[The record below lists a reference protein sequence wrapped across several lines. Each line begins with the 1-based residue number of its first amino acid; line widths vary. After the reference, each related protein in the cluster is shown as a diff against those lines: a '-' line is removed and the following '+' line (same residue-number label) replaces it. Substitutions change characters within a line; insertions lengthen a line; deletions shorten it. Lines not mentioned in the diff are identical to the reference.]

1 MSARVPS
8 QADLRWYIWLLPA
21 ALTGAAISLLCWGA
35 WVYGYDPT
43 WLSGSYSWWRPV
55 MRNDQDWTLVA
66 TMALL
71 LTSLTVYWW
80 PRRRDR
86 IPIGLITVV
95 VLVLVTATLGTASY
109 VPCRGHLSTAGVTF
123 WILQMYVGQ
132 PPSIYQSVGIP
143 AAACGGAPPLGLQL
157 GQIDGLGATLIG
169 AIAVASLLWRKPL
182 DRLQSRFAYDV
193 TIFTGLSA
201 LTIPLL
207 RRLAEEARS
216 PRAII
221 VIEPDEKNP
230 LLEEAR
236 LAGVRVVIGKPESSH
251 ILRPIIFSVRGCA
264 LTHLYALADKVA
276 DNEAVIAEAGH
287 ILGRYKDKAD
297 PNRQPH
303 LIALIDD
310 PRHADH
316 WRGARSSN
324 WDVWFEDALS
334 SAETTARGLVDQVL
348 RKQPRHLLVCGDSTL
363 TVPILVELARRAWEQ
378 AELVKALG
386 VSLEAEPDLMPAD
399 APSLL
404 PIDDVLLVDLRSRDI
419 KREYLRSA
427 PGAVLRS
434 LPDVVAIPVEWRGDL
449 QDRLD
454 AMDPAQA
461 RETAVIIAEG
471 PAGAGV
477 HEAGRIARLR
487 QETSVFVLAAS
498 GHAKSGAI
506 FDLLHPF
513 EPGLLVNGDVPEDT
527 WTRVAR
533 HWHECYRLSH
543 PLPPGHEKE
552 AARLPW
558 PHLAPFLRDD
568 NILALRSI
576 LTAVAKRG
584 RQWTPVHLVRE
595 GSVIELSEREL
606 TEIAMD
612 EHERWVN
619 RRLAA
624 GQSGGNVVPWGQL
637 SPQQQAEQT
646 RYLRSQVSQLE
657 AVGFVSIIPAGG
669 PEAAARFE
677 RFGLVRASLL
687 TEPLTWTNYTGE
699 EMHGRPGDWQIVD
712 ELENLRTATDTDFR
726 SSHEQVSDGQWRRVG
741 TFLAWQV
748 KEAVVVRTKEGKAT
762 ARAYDWIVE
771 APSGERWPVENGQ
784 FEWSYQEVLPSLP
797 ATPDQASTPEADSSS
812 TAPTISS

>member
-8 QADLRWYIWLLPA
+8 QADLRWHIWLLPA
-21 ALTGAAISLLCWGA
+21 ALTAAAISLLCWGA

-55 MRNDQDWTLVA
+55 MKNDQYWTLVV

-71 LTSLTVYWW
+71 VASLIIFWW

-95 VLVLVTATLGTASY
+95 VLVLVAATLGTASY

-132 PPSIYQSVGIP
+132 PPNIYQSVGIP
-143 AAACGGAPPLGLQL
+143 AAACRGAPPLALQL
-157 GQIDGLGATLIG
+157 GQIGGLGATLIG
-169 AIAVASLLWRKPL
+169 AIAVASVLWRKPL

-216 PRAII
+216 PRAIM

-230 LLEEAR
+230 LLEEVR
-236 LAGVRVVIGKPESSH
+236 LIGARVVIGKPESSH
-251 ILRPIIFSVRGCA
+251 ILRPIISAVRGCA

-276 DNEAVIAEAGH
+276 DNEAVIAEAGR

-297 PNRQPH
+297 PDRQPH

-404 PIDDVLLVDLRSRDI
+404 PIDDVTLVDLRSRDI
-419 KREYLRSA
+419 KREYLKSA

-449 QDRLD
+449 QERLD
-454 AMDPAQA
+454 AMDTAQA

-498 GHAKSGAI
+498 GDAKSGAI

-543 PLPPGHEKE
+543 PLPPGHEKA

-558 PHLAPFLRDD
+558 PQLAPFLRDD

-584 RQWTPVHLVRE
+584 RQWTPVHLVHE

-606 TEIAMD
+606 TEIATD
-612 EHERWVN
+612 EHERWVS
-619 RRLAA
+619 RRLTA
-624 GQSGGNVVPWGQL
+624 GQSGGNVVPWEQL
-637 SPQQQAEQT
+637 SPQLQGEET

-657 AVGFVSIIPAGG
+657 AVGFVPIIPAGG
-669 PEAAARFE
+669 PATAARFE
-677 RFGLVRASLL
+677 RVGLVRASRL
-687 TEPLTWTNYTGE
+687 TEPLTWTTYTGE
-699 EMHGRPGDWQIVD
+699 EMHGRPGDWQIID
-712 ELENLRTATDTDFR
+712 DLGNLRTAADTDFR
-726 SSHEQVSDGQWRRVG
+726 SSHEQVGDGQWRRVG
-741 TFLAWQV
+741 TFVAWQV
-748 KEAVVVRTKEGKAT
+748 EEAVVVRTNEGKAT
-762 ARAYDWIVE
+762 ARADDWIVE

-797 ATPDQASTPEADSSS
+797 ATPDQASTPEADSNS

>member
-1 MSARVPS
+1 M
-8 QADLRWYIWLLPA
+8 
-21 ALTGAAISLLCWGA
+21 
-35 WVYGYDPT
+35 
-43 WLSGSYSWWRPV
+43 
-55 MRNDQDWTLVA
+55 
-66 TMALL
+66 
-71 LTSLTVYWW
+71 
-80 PRRRDR
+80 
-86 IPIGLITVV
+86 
-95 VLVLVTATLGTASY
+95 
-109 VPCRGHLSTAGVTF
+109 
-123 WILQMYVGQ
+123 
-132 PPSIYQSVGIP
+132 
-143 AAACGGAPPLGLQL
+143 
-157 GQIDGLGATLIG
+157 
-169 AIAVASLLWRKPL
+169 
-182 DRLQSRFAYDV
+182 
-193 TIFTGLSA
+193 
-201 LTIPLL
+201 
-207 RRLAEEARS
+207 
-216 PRAII
+216 
-221 VIEPDEKNP
+221 
-230 LLEEAR
+230 
-236 LAGVRVVIGKPESSH
+236 
-251 ILRPIIFSVRGCA
+251 
-264 LTHLYALADKVA
+264 
-276 DNEAVIAEAGH
+276 
-287 ILGRYKDKAD
+287 
-297 PNRQPH
+297 
-303 LIALIDD
+303 
-310 PRHADH
+310 
-316 WRGARSSN
+316 
-324 WDVWFEDALS
+324 
-334 SAETTARGLVDQVL
+334 
-348 RKQPRHLLVCGDSTL
+348 
-363 TVPILVELARRAWEQ
+363 
-378 AELVKALG
+378 
-386 VSLEAEPDLMPAD
+386 
-399 APSLL
+399 
-404 PIDDVLLVDLRSRDI
+404 
-419 KREYLRSA
+419 
-427 PGAVLRS
+427 
-434 LPDVVAIPVEWRGDL
+434 
-449 QDRLD
+449 
-454 AMDPAQA
+454 
-461 RETAVIIAEG
+461 
-471 PAGAGV
+471 

>member
-8 QADLRWYIWLLPA
+8 QADLRLHIWLLPA
-21 ALTGAAISLLCWGA
+21 ILTAAAISLLSWGA

-43 WLSGSYSWWRPV
+43 WLSGSYAWWRPV
-55 MRNDQDWTLVA
+55 LANDQDWTMVV
-66 TMALL
+66 TMSLL
-71 LTSLTVYWW
+71 LASLAAYWL

-95 VLVLVTATLGTASY
+95 VLVLVAATLGTASY
-109 VPCRGHLSTAGVTF
+109 VPCRGHVSTMGVTF
-123 WILQMYVGQ
+123 WILQLYVGQ
-132 PPSIYQSVGIP
+132 PPQMIYQSVHDST
-143 AAACGGAPPLGLQL
+143 AACIGAPPLALQL
-157 GQIDGLGATLIG
+157 GQINGLGATLIG
-169 AIAVASLLWRKPL
+169 AIAVASVLWRKPL

-207 RRLAEEARS
+207 RRLAEEART

-236 LAGVRVVIGKPESSH
+236 LTGARVVIGKPESPH
-251 ILRPIIFSVRGCA
+251 ILRPIISAVRGCA

-276 DNEAVIAEAGH
+276 DNEAVITEAAR
-287 ILGRYKDKAD
+287 ILGRYKAD
-297 PNRQPH
+297 PDRQPH

-334 SAETTARGLVDQVL
+334 SAETTARGLVAQVL
-348 RKQPRHLLVCGDSTL
+348 RKQPRHLLVCGDSSL
-363 TVPILVELARRAWEQ
+363 TVPILVELARRSWEQ

-386 VSLEAEPDLMPAD
+386 VCLAAEPDLVPAD
-399 APSLL
+399 APSPL
-404 PIDDVLLVDLRSRDI
+404 PIDDVTLLDLRSRDI

-427 PGAVLRS
+427 PDAVLRS
-434 LPDVVAIPVEWRGDL
+434 LPDVVALPVDWRADL
-449 QDRLD
+449 QERLD
-454 AMDPAQA
+454 AMDTAQA

-471 PAGAGV
+471 PPGSGV

-498 GHAKSGAI
+498 GDAKRGAI

-513 EPGLLVNGDVPEDT
+513 EPGLLVDGEVPEDT

-533 HWHECYRLSH
+533 HWHERYRLTH
-543 PLPPGHEKE
+543 PVPLGHEK
-552 AARLPW
+552 APARLPW
-558 PHLAPFLRDD
+558 PQLAPFLRDD

-584 RQWTPVHLVRE
+584 RQWTPVHLVPA

-606 TEIAMD
+606 TEIAIE
-612 EHERWVN
+612 EHVRWVN

-624 GQSGGNVVPWGQL
+624 GQSGGNVVPWEQL
-637 SPQQQAEQT
+637 SPQLRSQET
-646 RYLRSQVSQLE
+646 RYLHSQVNQLE
-657 AVGFVSIIPAGG
+657 AVGFVPIIPAGG
-669 PEAAARFE
+669 PAAAASFE
-677 RFGLVRASLL
+677 RVGRVRASRL
-687 TEPLTWTNYTGE
+687 TEPLTWTNYAGE
-699 EMHGRPGDWQIVD
+699 EMHGRPGDWRLID
-712 ELENLRTATDTDFR
+712 DKGNLRTATDADFR
-726 SSHEQVSDGQWRRVG
+726 LGHEPADDGLWRRVG

-748 KEAVVVRTKEGKAT
+748 SEDVVVRTKEGKAT
-762 ARAYDWIVE
+762 ARAGDWIVE

-784 FEWSYQEVLPSLP
+784 FQWSYQEVLPSLP
-797 ATPDQASTPEADSSS
+797 VVPAQASAPAAASKS